1 MTEGDRSPAE
11 AALLGIRNLGE
22 PLRFTNAEPLSGFTA
37 GSAKPGQAVK
47 VWTRLGVTSDE
58 PLFHR
63 LVDGLDGIIRHM
75 AEKAGAAVNL
85 RRACTV
91 LLVLKPDNSTELW
104 VDTAAVALRVAIKR
118 SIGAGTAV
126 LENDIADVTGMSFPG
141 VSVGVQDKVVCL
153 FREGWSFGLAFDF
166 NPDGN
171 FDLEGFHDLPPSA
184 IPIKS
189 GSPG

>member
-1 MTEGDRSPAE
+1 VTEGDRSPAE